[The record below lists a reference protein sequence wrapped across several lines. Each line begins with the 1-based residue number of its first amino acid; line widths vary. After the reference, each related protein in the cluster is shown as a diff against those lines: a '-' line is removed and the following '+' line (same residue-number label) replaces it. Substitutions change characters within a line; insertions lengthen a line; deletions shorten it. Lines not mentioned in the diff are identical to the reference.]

1 MEKRKQA
8 AEQAK
13 ANRDKAKAN
22 APGDDAENTS
32 ALDSLLEKLRNGD
45 NVGRKARRT
54 RASAANRPSTPL
66 DLSAASLLASSGR
79 TDTVDIARDMLAR
92 LKSDGFEALVPT
104 SPTASTAPR
113 RTRRRIRGI
122 SEDLEG
128 SPLLQMDG
136 MSVDG
141 EPPMS
146 PLSSVDEQLHTAG
159 ESDTEVAAPTEA
171 DTVDTLEAASEA
183 DTTIT
188 ATTVVADDPQTT

>member
-13 ANRDKAKAN
+13 ANREKAKAN
-22 APGDDAENTS
+22 ASGDDAENTS

-66 DLSAASLLASSGR
+66 DLSAASLLAASGGN
-79 TDTVDIARDMLAR
+79 DTVDLARDMLAR
-92 LKSDGFEALVPT
+92 LKSDGFEALAPT
-104 SPTASTAPR
+104 SPTTSTAPR

-128 SPLLQMDG
+128 SPLFQMDG
-136 MSVDG
+136 KSLDG
-141 EPPMS
+141 ETPMS
-146 PLSSVDEQLHTAG
+146 PLSSVDEQLHTA
-159 ESDTEVAAPTEA
+159 EETDTEVTAPTEA
-171 DTVDTLEAASEA
+171 DATDALEVSSEA

-188 ATTVVADDPQTT
+188 AATVGVDDPQTT